1 MDAWFANRE
10 HGLRYARTKL
20 STEALGM
27 RVLGAAVLFL
37 VTGWVQAQTA
47 SGSASEAKA
56 VRAFAAAAHNPLELR
71 ALLVRMPKGGDLHM
85 HLSGAVYAET
95 FLDDARA
102 DLMCVDPVAKSLA
115 TNVGTTRSLPPQP
128 VCGEGK
134 LRVDQAF
141 SAQALYDALVDSF
154 SMRSFVPS
162 TGVSGHDQFF
172 ATFERFD
179 PTNRAG
185 SRHGGEWLD
194 QIASRAAAQN
204 EQYLEIMYTP
214 DLGRA
219 IKVANALSWPNEPKT
234 TADFHQDVT
243 GTSDAELAAARQ
255 SMLGDPAFL
264 KAVDQDREEF
274 AAMLA
279 DRREREYC
287 GTAAQ
292 QPGCSVQVR
301 FLFQVL
307 RATSPSVAFAQTLLG
322 FVIAQHAAESAGN
335 ESSVVGINF
344 VQPEDNRVAM
354 AEYTRQ
360 MRMIGY
366 LHAMYPKVHI
376 ALHAGELAE
385 GLVPPEGL
393 RFHIRQAIDV
403 AHAERIGHGVDVM
416 QEDDANGLLR
426 TMADRHVMVEI
437 NLTSNDVILG
447 AAERYQPLPL
457 YRAAGVPV
465 ALSTDDEGVSRID
478 LTHEYVRAAD
488 ELHLN
493 YLDLKRMA
501 RTSLEHSFL
510 PGESF
515 WRTRD
520 VFTQPVSACGVR
532 SNTEAGESKAC
543 AAFLKANPRAAEQWG
558 LEKRFL
564 AFEDSL
570 P

>member
-1 MDAWFANRE
+1 
-10 HGLRYARTKL
+10 
-20 STEALGM
+20 M
-27 RVLGAAVLFL
+27 RALGAAVLFL
-37 VTGWVQAQTA
+37 MSAWSQAQTTSVA
-47 SGSASEAKA
+47 AAEAKA
-56 VRAFAAAAHNPLELR
+56 VRAFAAAANNPLALR

-95 FLDDARA
+95 FLEDARA

-115 TNVGTTRSLPPQP
+115 TNVGTTRSMPPQP

-134 LRVDQAF
+134 IRADQAF
-141 SAQALYDALVDSF
+141 SDQALYDALVDSF

-162 TGVSGHDQFF
+162 AGVSGHDQFF

-194 QIASRAAAQN
+194 QIATRAAAQN

-219 IKVANALSWPNEPKT
+219 IAAASTLSWPNEPRT

-243 GTSDAELAAARQ
+243 GTSDGELAAARKE
-255 SMLGDPAFL
+255 MLASSAFL
-264 KAVDQDREEF
+264 KGAEEDRAEF
-274 AAMLA
+274 ATMLA
-279 DRREREYC
+279 DRREREHC
-287 GTAAQ
+287 GTAAE

-322 FVIAQHAAESAGN
+322 FVLAKQGAEASGN
-335 ESSVVGINF
+335 EASVVGINF

-366 LHAMYPKVHI
+366 LHATYPKVHI

-416 QEDDANGLLR
+416 QEDDAIALLR
-426 TMADRHVMVEI
+426 TMAERHVMVEI

-447 AAERYQPLPL
+447 VAERSQPLPL
-457 YRAAGVPV
+457 YRAARVPV

-515 WRTRD
+515 WRTQD
-520 VFTQPVSACGVR
+520 VFTQPVSACGMR
-532 SNTEAGESKAC
+532 SAAGAGENKAC
-543 AAFLKANPRAAEQWG
+543 EAFLAANPRAAEQWA
-558 LEKRFL
+558 LEKRFA
-564 AFEDSL
+564 AFEASL